1 MKSLEKLETGLA
13 WAVFVVTGIV
23 MIMMVTVVILS
34 VVMRYIVGSPL
45 VYSYDLSTLLF
56 AWAVFLGLALA
67 EKSDGHLAIDLFS
80 NKLTPRGTL
89 VHQVIKSI
97 IVIFISTGTFWIGWK
112 LFDRAGMVIPSMRI
126 SIGWL
131 YASMPIGFA
140 LLALEQLIKLLKS
153 ILTYQKG
160 LS

>member
-13 WAVFVVTGIV
+13 WAVFAVTGIV
-23 MIMMVTVVILS
+23 MVLMVAVVILS
-34 VVMRYIVGSPL
+34 VGMRYLVGSPL

-56 AWAVFLGLALA
+56 AWTVFLGLALA

-80 NKLTPRGTL
+80 NRLTPRGIL

-97 IVIFISTGTFWIGWK
+97 IVIFISTGAFWTGWK
-112 LFDRAGMVIPSMRI
+112 LFDRAGMMIPSMRI

-140 LLALEQLIKLLKS
+140 LLTIEQIIKLLKS
-153 ILTYQKG
+153 ILTYRKG